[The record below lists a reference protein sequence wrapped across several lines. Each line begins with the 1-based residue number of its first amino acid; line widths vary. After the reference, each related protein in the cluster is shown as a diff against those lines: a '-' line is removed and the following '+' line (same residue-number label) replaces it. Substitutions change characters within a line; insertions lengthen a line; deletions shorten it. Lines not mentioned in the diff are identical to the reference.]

1 MLFSIDGRYA
11 KKIPL
16 SVLEPVRKLEEFTL
30 EQLLLHVRSSE
41 IKRCDDTIA
50 IDQALLRG
58 NVLLH
63 FKERNKDVHILVD
76 LSYQEDREIT
86 VPEIE
91 FSVFGS
97 KEAFIETVEV
107 NINLLRRRIP
117 TSDLYLKK
125 YIVGSSSKTAVYVVY
140 CQSIANEENVQT
152 VKQRLADLQ
161 IDQVPDASTLLQTIE
176 DRSSVFPQ
184 IIDTERPDRTAAA
197 LMEGK
202 VAILTDGS
210 HKRFWLLL
218 RSLNLFQRLRIIFFI
233 MANGIAVTNYSHCSG
248 IVLHFCDAA
257 VCRCFDLSS

>member
-1 MLFSIDGRYA
+1 M
-11 KKIPL
+11 
-16 SVLEPVRKLEEFTL
+16 RKLEEFTL

-210 HKRFWLLL
+210 PQALLAPVTIFEFI
-218 RSLNLFQRLRIIFFI
+218 SAFEDYFFI